1 MDGWKMKV
9 PCWKMAYFQRL
20 CLYQFQGAYI
30 LISDGYVFWYIPDP
44 GAGFL
49 PTPKTAP
56 EKEWWQKRRWWHFFP
71 LKAKPSLP
79 LCWIPLKNEMVVPTI
94 CLFSPLP
101 GEMMQPQEQ
110 ASLSARALLWADDF
124 TIKLPTFTVNLGDSK
139 GKLILKTWPCHFEL
153 VNFDQ
158 VDTDIY
164 IIPYYIYV
172 NVCTYISTYLYM
184 KDCLDTT
191 GISGERDLERFTHL
205 PGGRKLKENSSE
217 EGHFHRAVVR
227 FFSAAFLFF
236 FSSEIFVQ
244 WVKRLVL
251 LALHGLF
258 LGVGPQILRFLIVD
272 VVISGSNR

>member
-1 MDGWKMKV
+1 MSISVSGSV
-9 PCWKMAYFQRL
+9 YPHIRRAF
-20 CLYQFQGAYI
+20 F
-30 LISDGYVFWYIPDP
+30 LIHPRSGCGISSNTKNSPRK
-44 GAGFL
+44 GMM
-49 PTPKTAP
+49 TKTSMMT
-56 EKEWWQKRRWWHFFP
+56 FFP

-164 IIPYYIYV
+164 IIPYYIYIYI
-172 NVCTYISTYLYM
+172 CKCMYLYIYISIHEGLLGYHRHQRRTWPWKIYPPSRW
-184 KDCLDTT
+184 KKAQ
-191 GISGERDLERFTHL
+191 G
-205 PGGRKLKENSSE
+205 NSSE

-258 LGVGPQILRFLIVD
+258 LGVGHRFWD
-272 VVISGSNR
+272 FDCWCCN